1 MAYPAQCVVS
11 RLAIMALP
19 GRRGEGRML
28 AKVLTGAVV
37 GMDGAL
43 VEVEVDIAQ
52 AGLPNFLIVGLP
64 DAAVQEARERVR
76 AAIRNSG
83 LSFPMRRITVNL
95 APADLKKEGP
105 SYDLPIA
112 VGILIASGQLE
123 ADATGVLYLGE
134 LSLDGAERSTSTP
147 LAIGI
152 QKVSLTPAEGSK
164 PRPRPTC
171 CVSLPRDV
179 R

>member
-1 MAYPAQCVVS
+1 MMP
-11 RLAIMALP
+11 LP
-19 GRRGEGRML
+19 SGERGRGGML

-52 AGLPNFLIVGLP
+52 AGLPNFLIVGLA
-64 DAAVQEARERVR
+64 DAAVQAERERGR

-83 LSFPMRRITVNL
+83 LSFRLRRATVTR

-112 VGILIASGQLE
+112 VGILIA
-123 ADATGVLYLGE
+123 
-134 LSLDGAERSTSTP
+134 
-147 LAIGI
+147 
-152 QKVSLTPAEGSK
+152 
-164 PRPRPTC
+164 
-171 CVSLPRDV
+171 
-179 R
+179 